1 MSYMLEWLLIFFNN
15 SWVTSIITGLLV
27 FYVTDIYKRLKE
39 KKSYFQKVG
48 QVNKEIFKTIKY
60 SIPEEKLPSTS
71 ILKSIHI
78 ATAKRYNVK
87 LEDVDSLQA
96 IIDDLIKEVMDSN
109 FLSHDNKLLYCQR
122 LLDTQNGLIT
132 KNIEETT
139 TVKQYVTFTSTKST
153 TLSLMFS
160 TATSMFA
167 ATIVFLLTTFKDNK
181 FTEMFSTF
189 IAENS
194 LSLLNFALVIVA
206 LIISIMTFF
215 SEEKQKRKMNKE
227 KKTKAID

>member
-1 MSYMLEWLLIFFNN
+1 MLEWLLIFFNN

>member
-1 MSYMLEWLLIFFNN
+1 MFEWLLIFFNN

-27 FYVTDIYKRLKE
+27 FYVTDVYKRLKE
-39 KKSYFQKVG
+39 KKSYFQKVRL
-48 QVNKEIFKTIKY
+48 VNKEIFKTIKY
-60 SIPEEKLPSTS
+60 SIPEEKLPSIS

-96 IIDDLIKEVMDSN
+96 IFDDLIKEIMESN

-181 FTEMFSTF
+181 LMEMFSTF

-194 LSLLNFALVIVA
+194 LSLLNFALVIGA
-206 LIISIMTFF
+206 FLISIMTFF
-215 SEEKQKRKMNKE
+215 TEEKQKRKMNKE
-227 KKTKAID
+227 KNTNAID

>member
-1 MSYMLEWLLIFFNN
+1 MLEWLLIFFNN

-48 QVNKEIFKTIKY
+48 QVNKEIFKTIRY
-60 SIPEEKLPSTS
+60 SIPEENLPSTS

-167 ATIVFLLTTFKDNK
+167 ATIVFLLTTFKGNK

-215 SEEKQKRKMNKE
+215 SEEKQKRKKNKE

>member
-1 MSYMLEWLLIFFNN
+1 MFEWLLIFFNN

-60 SIPEEKLPSTS
+60 SIPEEKLPSIS

-96 IIDDLIKEVMDSN
+96 IIDDLIKEIMDSN

-206 LIISIMTFF
+206 LLISIMTFF
-215 SEEKQKRKMNKE
+215 TEEKQKRKMKRE

>member
-1 MSYMLEWLLIFFNN
+1 MFEWLLIFFNN

-27 FYVTDIYKRLKE
+27 FYLTDIYKRLKE

-60 SIPEEKLPSTS
+60 SIPEEKLPSIS

-96 IIDDLIKEVMDSN
+96 IFDDLIKEIMDSN

-181 FTEMFSTF
+181 FIEMFSTF

-194 LSLLNFALVIVA
+194 LSLLNFALVIGA
-206 LIISIMTFF
+206 FLISIMTFF
-215 SEEKQKRKMNKE
+215 TEEKQKRKMNR
-227 KKTKAID
+227 KKNTNAID

>member
-1 MSYMLEWLLIFFNN
+1 
-15 SWVTSIITGLLV
+15 
-27 FYVTDIYKRLKE
+27 
-39 KKSYFQKVG
+39 
-48 QVNKEIFKTIKY
+48 FKTIKY
-60 SIPEEKLPSTS
+60 SIPEEKLPSIS

-96 IIDDLIKEVMDSN
+96 IFDDLIKEIMESN

-139 TVKQYVTFTSTKST
+139 IVKQYVTFTSTKST

-181 FTEMFSTF
+181 LMEMFSTF

-194 LSLLNFALVIVA
+194 LSLLNFALVIGA
-206 LIISIMTFF
+206 FLISIMTFF
-215 SEEKQKRKMNKE
+215 TEEKQKRKMNKE
-227 KKTKAID
+227 KNTNAID